1 MCKFKD
7 QDLFLATKSSILAS
21 TLESYLEVGLKLSI
35 KVIEL
40 KSFSQKSSG
49 RDLFDSV
56 WKIMHGTE
64 ITSNLL
70 EAMVHGGA
78 YLSGGFINDRIV
90 GAAFAFPATNGG
102 LHLHSHMTAV
112 LPEFRDQGVGYALK
126 IDQWSW
132 AKNKNYSHLSWTFDP
147 LVRRNAKLN
156 IAKLGVDISAYH
168 PNFYGDMPD
177 ALNAG
182 DESDRLMVFWS
193 TDKDA
198 PRARALITN
207 PEPGDI
213 LIEIPEDIVA
223 IRSKNQSESMK
234 WRRQV
239 REQFLAAFEKNGKVV
254 GFSANNEYVVRI

>member
-1 MCKFKD
+1 MRVNQYDCLVNNSIQIRKLDNFQD
-7 QDLFLATKSSILAS
+7 QDSARKIF
-21 TLESYLEVGLKLSI
+21 
-35 KVIEL
+35 
-40 KSFSQKSSG
+40 
-49 RDLFDSV
+49 DLTWQMDA
-56 WKIMHGTE
+56 GTE

-70 EAMVHGGA
+70 QAMVHSGS
-78 YLSGGFINDRIV
+78 YLSGAFIDNKIV
-90 GAAFAFPATNGG
+90 GAAFAFPATNDG

-112 LPEFRDQGVGYALK
+112 LPEFRDKGLGYALK
-126 IDQWSW
+126 IDQWNW
-132 AKNKNYSHLSWTFDP
+132 AKKNNYPHLSWTFDP

-156 IAKLGVDISAYH
+156 IVKLGVDISAYH

-182 DESDRLMVFWS
+182 DESDRLMVSWS
-193 TDKDA
+193 TDIDA
-198 PRARALITN
+198 PKARELITN
-207 PEPGDI
+207 PEPFDV

-239 REQFLAAFEKNGKVV
+239 REQFMAAFEKNGKVI

>member
-78 YLSGGFINDRIV
+78 YLSGGFINDKIV

-132 AKNKNYSHLSWTFDP
+132 AKNKNYSHLSWSFDP

>member
-1 MCKFKD
+1 MLND
-7 QDLFLATKSSILAS
+7 QTFAR
-21 TLESYLEVGLKLSI
+21 
-35 KVIEL
+35 KV
-40 KSFSQKSSG
+40 
-49 RDLFDSV
+49 FDTIWAMDFGS
-56 WKIMHGTE
+56 E
-64 ITSNLL
+64 ITPNLL
-70 EAMVHGGA
+70 QAMVHSGS
-78 YLSGGFINDRIV
+78 YLSGAFIDNKIV

-112 LPEFRDQGVGYALK
+112 LPEFRDKGVGYALK
-126 IDQWSW
+126 MDQWNW
-132 AKNKNYSHLSWTFDP
+132 AKKKNYSHLSWTFDP

-182 DESDRLMVFWS
+182 DESDRLMVSWR
-193 TDKDA
+193 TDVDA
-198 PRARALITN
+198 PRARESITN

-223 IRSKNQSESMK
+223 IRSKNQIESMK

-239 REQFLAAFEKNGKVV
+239 REQFLAAFEKNGKVI

>member
-1 MCKFKD
+1 MSNSIQVRELDNLQD
-7 QDLFLATKSSILAS
+7 QDF
-21 TLESYLEVGLKLSI
+21 
-35 KVIEL
+35 
-40 KSFSQKSSG
+40 G
-49 RDLFDSV
+49 RKIFDITWS
-56 WKIMHGTE
+56 MDAGTE
-64 ITSNLL
+64 ITPNLL
-70 EAMVHGGA
+70 QAMVHSGS
-78 YLSGGFINDRIV
+78 YLSGAFIDKKII

-112 LPEFRDQGVGYALK
+112 LPEFRDKGVGYALK
-126 IDQWSW
+126 IDQWKW
-132 AKNKNYSHLSWTFDP
+132 AKKKNYSHLSWTFDP

-182 DESDRLMVFWS
+182 DESDRLMVSWR
-193 TDKDA
+193 TDIDA
-198 PRARALITN
+198 PKARELITK
-207 PEPGDI
+207 PETGDI

-239 REQFLAAFEKNGKVV
+239 RRQFMAAFEKNGKVI
-254 GFSANNEYVVRI
+254 GFSANNEYVVRV